1 MARTLKTKLT
11 GKSMQLNCAGKILD
25 LSTPKVMGVLN
36 VTPDSF
42 SDGGQ
47 WVDLSAAIEHAQQ
60 MVADGAAIIDIG
72 GESTRPGAPE
82 VSTEDELRRVL
93 PLVEALAPLI
103 NVPISV
109 DTSKAEVM
117 RQAVAAG
124 AGLINDV
131 CALQMPAALETA
143 ARLQVPVCLMH
154 MQGTP
159 RTMQAAPNYKDV
171 VQEVAA
177 FLHERAA
184 VAEQAGIRPDQILL
198 DPGFG
203 FGKTLAHNYQLL
215 AGLEQLPSAYPMLV
229 GMSRKRMLG
238 DVLDQPVN
246 KRLHGG
252 LAAAT
257 IAAIKG
263 ASIVR
268 THDVAATVDALKITS
283 ATLTGGE
290 L

>member
-1 MARTLKTKLT
+1 ML
-11 GKSMQLNCAGKILD
+11 LNCAGKTVD

-47 WVDLSAAIEHAQQ
+47 WAALDAAVAHAKT
-60 MVADGAAIIDIG
+60 MATAGAAFIDVG

-82 VSTEDELRRVL
+82 VALEDELQRVV
-93 PLVEALAPLI
+93 PVVTALASELDI
-103 NVPISV
+103 AISV
-109 DTSKAEVM
+109 DTSKPEVM
-117 RQAVAAG
+117 RAAVAAG

-131 CALQMPAALETA
+131 CALQQPGALQAAAELD
-143 ARLQVPVCLMH
+143 VPVCLMH

-159 RTMQAAPNYKDV
+159 RSMQQSPQYIDV
-171 VQEVAA
+171 VEEVLEFLAA
-177 FLHERAA
+177 KALE
-184 VAEQAGIRPDQILL
+184 AEQAGISCERILL

-203 FGKTLAHNYQLL
+203 FGKTCDHNYQLL
-215 AGLEQLPSAYPMLV
+215 AGLDQFIGKYPLLV

-238 DVLDQPVN
+238 DVLDQPVE

-263 ASIVR
+263 ASIIR
-268 THDVAATVDALKITS
+268 THDVAETVDAIKITT
-283 ATLTGGE
+283 ATLLGGKH